1 MSTGPRMLAEDAVL
15 GLLAPA
21 WQLIISAFVLIAV
34 VVSIPRLARRGRSR
48 MSTALLV
55 TGVAVVGVATIGIL
69 FS

>member
-1 MSTGPRMLAEDAVL
+1 MFAGPRILAEDAVL

-21 WQLIISAFVLIAV
+21 WQLVISAFVLVAV
-34 VVSIPRLARRGRSR
+34 VVSIPRLARRGKSR

-55 TGVAVVGVATIGIL
+55 TGAAVVGLAAIGIL